1 MAMIRTKLVTVSST
15 GSFTEIGGIQG
26 PILTIVVM
34 DYNTIYKLL
43 INGRIVWEHNPENR
57 KQKKRLTLKNYRKK
71 NNFDPSA
78 DDEPTGDLVM
88 GVEGMPDDDYIDEND
103 KIYVDIIKTLKKD
116 GVVQRKK
123 PVLNDDEPVTVGL

>member
-26 PILTIVVM
+26 PILSIVVM

-43 INGRIVWEHNPENR
+43 INGRIVWEHNPKNR

-78 DDEPTGDLVM
+78 DEPTGDLVM

-103 KIYVDIIKTLKKD
+103 KIYVDIVKTIKKD
-116 GVVQRKK
+116 GVVQKSSA
-123 PVLNDDEPVTVGL
+123 NMDMDTVSIDL

>member
-1 MAMIRTKLVTVSST
+1 M
-15 GSFTEIGGIQG
+15 
-26 PILTIVVM
+26 
-34 DYNTIYKLL
+34 
-43 INGRIVWEHNPENR
+43 
-57 KQKKRLTLKNYRKK
+57 TLKNYRKK

-78 DDEPTGDLVM
+78 DEPTGDLVM

-123 PVLNDDEPVTVGL
+123 PVLNDDEPITVGL